1 MKNSIDS
8 YIQLYTKTAES
19 YITKILEKKSLLY
32 LDIQVYIERGR
43 NSSINTIN
51 KRIRECFRVIISKF
65 LEDNY
70 YYAAQK
76 YLIFHFIKDFI
87 ELLSE
92 KIGDNIYKKINDFL
106 TESETTKNYKKF
118 MHRYIQNFDQK

>member
-1 MKNSIDS
+1 MIHISIK
-8 YIQLYTKTAES
+8 YNKILKIYTKTAES

-32 LDIQVYIERGR
+32 LDIQVYIEMVR

-70 YYAAQK
+70 YYSAQK
-76 YLIFHFIKDFI
+76 YLIFHFIIDFI

-106 TESETTKNYKKF
+106 TESETMKNYKKI
-118 MHRYIQNFDQK
+118 YA

>member
-19 YITKILEKKSLLY
+19 YINKILEKKSLLY
-32 LDIQVYIERGR
+32 LDIQVYIERVR

-70 YYAAQK
+70 YYSAQK
-76 YLIFHFIKDFI
+76 YLIFHFIIDFI

-106 TESETTKNYKKF
+106 TESETMKNYKKI
-118 MHRYIQNFDQK
+118 YA

>member
-1 MKNSIDS
+1 M
-8 YIQLYTKTAES
+8 
-19 YITKILEKKSLLY
+19 LY
-32 LDIQVYIERGR
+32 LDIQVYIERVR

-106 TESETTKNYKKF
+106 TESETMKNYKKQITF
-118 MHRYIQNFDQK
+118 FFREGNLYFSFYNFSFFT

>member
-19 YITKILEKKSLLY
+19 YINKILEKKSLLY
-32 LDIQVYIERGR
+32 LDIQVYIERVR
-43 NSSINTIN
+43 NSSINTSN

-70 YYAAQK
+70 YYSAQK

-106 TESETTKNYKKF
+106 TESETMKNYKKI
-118 MHRYIQNFDQK
+118 YA